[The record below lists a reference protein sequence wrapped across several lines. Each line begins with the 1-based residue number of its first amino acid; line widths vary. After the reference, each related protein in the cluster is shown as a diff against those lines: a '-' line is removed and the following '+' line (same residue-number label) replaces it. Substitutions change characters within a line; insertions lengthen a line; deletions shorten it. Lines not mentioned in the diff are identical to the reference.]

1 MRQRGHLRARKLFPP
16 PLANVSFLL
25 MTIFQKEPEA
35 EAIWENKTRSASEI
49 LVRISSEGEDIGAIT
64 YIVIVDLSGKKW
76 GSKWEI
82 IL

>member
-1 MRQRGHLRARKLFPP
+1 MLKLPYKLRA
-16 PLANVSFLL
+16 LL
-25 MTIFQKEPEA
+25 K
-35 EAIWENKTRSASEI
+35 KSATE
-49 LVRISSEGEDIGAIT
+49 EGEDIGAIT